1 MDQET
6 QSSGCVRFSEHP
18 SWRVY
23 RAVTVLDDSNMN
35 GKMDFDLIG
44 LPTKGYG
51 FSNDA
56 KATSSP
62 PPFSAASFSYSGKGS
77 LTVTIN
83 IVAPRAIK
91 PHRIERYMA
100 SDDPDFETKAADIIG
115 LYVKPP
121 QHAAVFCVDEKT
133 AIQALDRLDPVLPLS
148 PGRLERHGF
157 EYYRHGTLSLYA
169 ALNTRNGEVMGKTA
183 ARHTSQEFV
192 AFLAELVANQPRGK
206 EIHLIADN
214 LSAHK
219 TKRVEQFLAAHPKV
233 HLHYTPTYSSWLN
246 QVENW
251 FARIE
256 REVIARGVFTSVKDL
271 ARKLMRYIRHYN
283 RAPKPIKWT
292 YRDPSQRISL
302 DTISPVTGH
311 YYSYRFRPQ
320 CARGDP
326 CTRVACYDCLA
337 NRSYA
342 PVHFQHR
349 GRYHCVAGCGDRFR
363 LHKGLHK
370 YLLGG

>member
-1 MDQET
+1 MEKRTPALEARILEWTRRPAPDGST
-6 QSSGCVRFSEHP
+6 HWSSRKLAQHLGISHMMVA
-18 SWRVY
+18 RVWQ
-23 RAVTVLDDSNMN
+23 RA
-35 GKMDFDLIG
+35 G
-44 LPTKGYG
+44 L
-51 FSNDA
+51 
-56 KATSSP
+56 
-62 PPFSAASFSYSGKGS
+62 
-77 LTVTIN
+77 
-83 IVAPRAIK
+83 K

-169 ALNTRNGEVMGKTA
+169 ALNTRNGEVVGKTA

-192 AFLAELVANQPRGK
+192 AFLAEVVANQPRGK

-256 REVIARGVFTSVKDL
+256 RDVIARGVFTSVKDL
-271 ARKLMRYIRHYN
+271 ARKLKRYIRHYN

-292 YRDPSQRISL
+292 YRDPSHRITLNTISL
-302 DTISPVTGH
+302 LQATSYLATLLTANSPI
-311 YYSYRFRPQ
+311 
-320 CARGDP
+320 
-326 CTRVACYDCLA
+326 
-337 NRSYA
+337 
-342 PVHFQHR
+342 
-349 GRYHCVAGCGDRFR
+349 
-363 LHKGLHK
+363 
-370 YLLGG
+370 